1 MLSASLMDG
10 NTIRKENVMH
20 EVYFVN
26 MQTSLQKPSYTESMW
41 ETYDD
46 AVECIRLQGF
56 TKVSDN
62 LWELRNFYDG
72 HLIRFASI
80 SKQLLP

>member
-1 MLSASLMDG
+1 MEG
-10 NTIRKENVMH
+10 NTIREESVMH

-26 MQTSLQKPSYTESMW
+26 IQTDSQKPSYTESIW
-41 ETYDD
+41 ETHDD

-62 LWELRNFYDG
+62 LWELRSIFDG
-72 HLIRFASI
+72 HIIRFASI